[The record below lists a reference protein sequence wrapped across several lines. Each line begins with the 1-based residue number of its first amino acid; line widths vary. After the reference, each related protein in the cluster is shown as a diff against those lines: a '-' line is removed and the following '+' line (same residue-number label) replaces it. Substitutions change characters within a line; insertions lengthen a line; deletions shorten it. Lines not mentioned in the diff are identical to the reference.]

1 VYIYEAPDSLIF
13 LPVSPRCK
21 SGTEQTSIGA
31 VSLHSILVKCE
42 VDADPPDSVRFSW
55 TYNNTRNVSPV
66 SQPTSPTFLGARK
79 ENHSMILNLQGIFL

>member
-1 VYIYEAPDSLIF
+1 MYIYEAPDSLISSF
-13 LPVSPRCK
+13 SVSPRCK

-66 SQPTSPTFLGARK
+66 SQLTNTTFSWDTVEK
-79 ENHSMILNLQGIFL
+79 INV